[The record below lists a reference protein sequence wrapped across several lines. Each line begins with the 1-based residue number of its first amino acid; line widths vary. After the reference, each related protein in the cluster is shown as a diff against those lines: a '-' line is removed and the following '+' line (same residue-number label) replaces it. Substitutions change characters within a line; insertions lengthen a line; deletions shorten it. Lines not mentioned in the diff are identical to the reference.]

1 MDDIR
6 NKRFSFAVLVTILVS
21 MAFMCLSNVYLQLIF
36 RFEVIFALVAPLCQ
50 IYLIFDIRSKT
61 SAVKKNELVVTIPAS
76 MAIMCLTNVCL
87 QLIFRFEVIL
97 ALVTLW
103 TFDIK
108 SKKSELVVTIPV
120 SVAINGLTNVC
131 LQLIFRFAV
140 ILALVTLWIFDASLR
155 WKSVSLWWPFQWA
168 WPSNFL
174 NCWDRSC
181 HTHGSKETLVQFEIF
196 FLLYNLITL
205 LLFHICVATVRPNA
219 NIKVHSL

>member
-1 MDDIR
+1 M
-6 NKRFSFAVLVTILVS
+6 
-21 MAFMCLSNVYLQLIF
+21 
-36 RFEVIFALVAPLCQ
+36 
-50 IYLIFDIRSKT
+50 
-61 SAVKKNELVVTIPAS
+61 VTIPAS

-155 WKSVSLWWPFQWA
+155 
-168 WPSNFL
+168 
-174 NCWDRSC
+174 
-181 HTHGSKETLVQFEIF
+181 
-196 FLLYNLITL
+196 
-205 LLFHICVATVRPNA
+205 
-219 NIKVHSL
+219 